1 MLFECWPTV
10 SDVGPALKQHW
21 VNVSCLL
28 GSAPVINSRPNTA
41 TLTKCWASIVDDVPP
56 LKQRCLHMI
65 VQRYACLPVW
75 SVCPR
80 GIHNNTQ
87 LTQGDVESMLVQCFV
102 HHLRRWT
109 NVKPTLIQRLVSAG
123 LPIHM
128 YRAYIICLLA
138 TPAQQNKH
146 SPDVA
151 LMLGELHRRC
161 SNIKPE
167 KTPIHL

>member
-1 MLFECWPTV
+1 MLGQRRRWC
-10 SDVGPALKQHW
+10 
-21 VNVSCLL
+21 
-28 GSAPVINSRPNTA
+28 
-41 TLTKCWASIVDDVPP
+41 ASIEKM
-56 LKQRCLHMI
+56 L
-65 VQRYACLPVW
+65 
-75 SVCPR
+75 SVCDCP

-87 LTQGDVESMLVQCFV
+87 LTQADVESMLAQHFV

-128 YRAYIICLLA
+128 YRAYIICLSA

-146 SPDVA
+146 LSDVA

-161 SNIKPE
+161 SSIKPA
-167 KTPIHL
+167 KKNNLFVVKI